1 MGLVGADGMRSRLAR
16 DVGARVVEQHPT
28 DNSTF
33 YAYFGGVDWPGF
45 EFHVDIRG
53 WRGVSHPWR

>member
-33 YAYFGGVDWPGF
+33 YAPLVSL
-45 EFHVDIRG
+45 G
-53 WRGVSHPWR
+53 WRWASFGFIFASCLLAHSAT